1 VRTVLTLFALTVMA
15 VPSAADP
22 VTRLRAT
29 SAKETKIIQQLLARS
44 ATGRALLR
52 ELDATD
58 VIVYVQLTTDQSAG
72 AAATRF
78 VITTGDQ
85 RYLRV
90 LLGARTLPSERP
102 VLLAHEL
109 QHALEIAR
117 ATDVRDNEGMQR
129 LYMRIGENRRARFE
143 FETTAAREISARVRQ
158 ELIAGESSPDATAV
172 VAAREGPPAPERS
185 AGTESGR
192 RP

>member
-1 VRTVLTLFALTVMA
+1 MA

-29 SAKETKIIQQLLARS
+29 SAKETRIIQQLLAGS
-44 ATGRALLR
+44 ATGRALVKA
-52 ELDATD
+52 LDATD

-90 LLGARTLPSERP
+90 LLGARTHANERP

-117 ATDVRDNEGMQR
+117 AADVRDNDGMQK

-158 ELIAGESSPDATAV
+158 ELIDGESSPDATTV
-172 VAAREGPPAPERS
+172 VAARDVPPDPERTTG
-185 AGTESGR
+185 AEPGR